1 MLPLPLPSPPLPSP
15 PLSPNP
21 TTAAGIS
28 IKVVSPSLGPREGG
42 TVLTITGAGF
52 EPASGAS
59 CRFGGQGGGCT
70 PATFM
75 SSTMVTCSTPARSQ
89 GDAEVHVTLNEQ
101 EFSTPGAFRY
111 VPPPWLASLSPP
123 SGPEAGSTAVTVFGG
138 AFEASPLATCVFA
151 GSNSVPA
158 TFISSSMLACA
169 SPAFAGG
176 SRSASV
182 QVALN
187 GQDISTDA
195 LVFRYDRPA
204 SVSSLEPSVGPSV
217 GGTGVTVFGENFVDT
232 PALRAVYTPILDLGG
247 VASTGGGYQVSCICI
262 SASSLVCPAPAMVEG
277 EYSLEVANNGADFS
291 TGGSGVFLSSAL
303 PLVTALTPSVVASSG
318 GTTVTVSG
326 GNFADSA
333 TLVCR
338 FGESSVVRAV
348 WSTASVV
355 MCESPPQAG
364 GAQQGSSAVVEVSSN
379 GFDYSS
385 SGVAVTFSSTH
396 WVLSVTPSIG
406 PEVGGTMVNVTGINF
421 NVGSGGAC
429 RFGSLVTDAT
439 MVSST
444 LVSCSSPAQSPGG
457 VTLQV
462 SGNGFE
468 WTKQAVSFA
477 YSAMP
482 VIASLSPSTVSAGK
496 GSTMLTVS
504 GTAFQKG
511 EVTCR
516 VSDSNGTA
524 TFGGVATSTTE
535 ALCSLPGR
543 PAGGTGVLELSFNG
557 LDFTTS
563 NKGFAYAAA
572 VRLLSVVPTSGA
584 ASGGTLVTITALS
597 PVGEVTACLFNS
609 TSAPPVSVGTHS
621 VTCRT
626 PPASVGIAAV
636 SLSAGSA
643 PIEGAREFRFR
654 QTEILESFEPSTGDA
669 SGGLALSVRGRSF
682 AIGADVSCRFGGVD
696 VVKALV
702 LSSTLLS
709 CETPPSVPGPA
720 TVRNRIPAVPS
731 GINHPHTCP
740 TVLRLCPI
748 LVEHACATQQ
758 STHLGVFTR

>member
-1 MLPLPLPSPPLPSP
+1 M
-15 PLSPNP
+15 
-21 TTAAGIS
+21 
-28 IKVVSPSLGPREGG
+28 
-42 TVLTITGAGF
+42 LTISGAGF
-52 EPASGAS
+52 EPASGSS

-70 PATFM
+70 PATFL
-75 SSTMVTCSTPARSQ
+75 SSTMVTCSTPARIE

-111 VPPPWLASLSPP
+111 VPPPSLASLSPP
-123 SGPEAGSTAVTVFGG
+123 SGPEAGATAVTVFGG
-138 AFEASPLATCVFA
+138 VFEASPLAKCVFA
-151 GSNSVPA
+151 GSSSVSA

-169 SPAFAGG
+169 SPVFAGG

-204 SVSSLEPSVGPSV
+204 SVSSLEPSVGPSG

-247 VASTGGGYQVSCICI
+247 VASEGGHHVSCVWI
-262 SASSLVCPAPAMVEG
+262 SASSLVCPSPAMVEG

-291 TGGSGVFLSSAL
+291 SGGSGVFLSSAL

-318 GTTVTVSG
+318 GTIVTVSG

-333 TLVCR
+333 ALVCR

-348 WSTASVV
+348 WSTASIV

-364 GAQQGSSAVVEVSSN
+364 GGQQGSSAVVEVSSN

-385 SGVAVTFSSTH
+385 SGVVVTFSSTH
-396 WVLSVTPSIG
+396 WVLSVIPSVG

-421 NVGSGGAC
+421 NVESGGAC

-468 WTKQAVSFA
+468 WTKQAVSFT
-477 YSAMP
+477 YSATP

-496 GSTMLTVS
+496 GTTMLTVS
-504 GTAFQKG
+504 GKAFRKG

-609 TSAPPVSVGTHS
+609 TSVPPVSVGAHS

-626 PPASVGIAAV
+626 PPSSVGIAAV

-654 QTEILESFEPSTGDA
+654 QTEVLESFEPSTGDA

-682 AIGADVSCRFGGVD
+682 AIGTDVSCRFAGVD
-696 VVKALV
+696 FVKALV

-720 TVRNRIPAVPS
+720 TVRNHGPAVPS
-731 GINHPHTCP
+731 CINHPRTRRI
-740 TVLRLCPI
+740 VLRPCTI
-748 LVEHACATQQ
+748 
-758 STHLGVFTR
+758 